1 MANIIVPDGVQS
13 GFKLASILDTDL
25 YKFTMQQAIFE
36 YYPTAQV
43 VYRFTHRDK
52 DRQFSRTCI
61 EKFKE
66 SLSSFAEVQL
76 RQDERAWLQ
85 DTCKY
90 FKPAYLDY
98 LQSYRF
104 KPEQVSVNFIPSSND
119 PDMGSVKIEARGS
132 WLETVLWEV
141 PLMACLCE
149 MYFRYADQDWD
160 YASQEEQAMHKA
172 KCLLDARCKF
182 SEFGTR
188 RRRSFVTQDLV
199 LKGIMKARDAHDW
212 KEGFFATSN
221 VYFAMR
227 YNLNPI
233 GTIAHEWFMG
243 IAALCD
249 YKDATGTALDL
260 WSDLYGENL
269 SVTLTDTF
277 STEVFYR
284 VRSRNSMA
292 NAPNQWKFLRQDSGD
307 PKVFAPRA
315 KQMYEERGIDY
326 TQKGIIFSDALN
338 YNRAKELNEQCQ
350 QLGLQCSFGIGT
362 WLTNDF
368 KKKSS
373 QYTEQS
379 KALNIVIKLGSID
392 GKECV
397 KISDE
402 ITKNT
407 GVPEVVAKVKETY
420 QIRLSTTN
428 RRLD

>member
-1 MANIIVPDGVQS
+1 MTSNTSASVPDVQS
-13 GFKLASILDTDL
+13 EFKVVSIFDTDL

-36 YYPTAQV
+36 CYPNAKV

-52 DRQFSRTCI
+52 HRQFSRACI
-61 EKFKE
+61 ENFRE
-66 SLSSFAEVQL
+66 ALSGFADVQL
-76 RQDERAWLQ
+76 THDERVWLQ
-85 DTCKY
+85 DKCKY

-104 KPEQVSVNFIPSSND
+104 KPEQIFVTFLPSSDD
-119 PDMGSVKIEARGS
+119 PDMGSVKIEARGL

-149 MYFRYADQDWD
+149 MYFRYVDQDWD
-160 YASQEEQAMHKA
+160 YTGQEEQAMHKA
-172 KCLLDARCKF
+172 TSLLDARCTF

-188 RRRSFVTQDLV
+188 RRRSFVAQDLV
-199 LKGIMKARDAHDW
+199 VRGIIKARDAHEW
-212 KEGFFATSN
+212 KEGFFGTSN
-221 VYFAMR
+221 VYLAMR
-227 YNLNPI
+227 YNLNVI

-243 IAALCD
+243 IAALGD
-249 YKDATGTALDL
+249 YRDAAGTALDL
-260 WSDLYGENL
+260 WSNLYGDNL

-284 VRSRNSMA
+284 EFDNKRA
-292 NAPNQWKFLRQDSGD
+292 NQWKVLRQDSGD
-307 PKVFAPRA
+307 PKEFAPRA
-315 KQMYEERGIDY
+315 KRMYEERGIDY
-326 TQKGIIFSDALN
+326 KQKAIIFSDGLDFKKT
-338 YNRAKELNEQCQ
+338 KELNEQCQ
-350 QLGLQCSFGIGT
+350 LLGFKCSFGIGT

-373 QYTEQS
+373 GYEEQS

-420 QIRLSTTN
+420 QISAS
-428 RRLD
+428 

>member
-1 MANIIVPDGVQS
+1 MTSNTSTRVPNDQS
-13 GFKLASILDTDL
+13 EFKVVSIFDTDL
-25 YKFTMQQAIFE
+25 YKASIAFTMQQAIFE
-36 YYPTAQV
+36 YYPTANA

-52 DRQFSRTCI
+52 QRQFSRACI
-61 EKFKE
+61 EKFRE
-66 SLSSFAEVQL
+66 ALHGFADVQL
-76 RQDERAWLQ
+76 TQDERVWFQ
-85 DTCKY
+85 DKCKY

-104 KPEQVSVNFIPSSND
+104 KPEQISVTFLPSPD
-119 PDMGSVKIEARGS
+119 DTDMGSVKIEARGL

-149 MYFRYADQDWD
+149 MYFRYTDQDWD
-160 YASQEEQAMHKA
+160 YTGQEEQAMHKA
-172 KCLLDARCKF
+172 TSLLDARCTF

-199 LKGIMKARDAHDW
+199 VRGIIKARDAHEW
-212 KEGFFATSN
+212 KEGFFGTSN
-221 VYFAMR
+221 VYLAMR
-227 YNLNPI
+227 YNLNVI

-243 IAALCD
+243 D
-249 YKDATGTALDL
+249 YKDAAGTALDL
-260 WSDLYGENL
+260 WSNLYGDSL

-284 VRSRNSMA
+284 EFHNRRA
-292 NAPNQWKFLRQDSGD
+292 NQWKALRQDSGD

-315 KQMYEERGIDY
+315 KRMYEERGIDY
-326 TQKGIIFSDALN
+326 TKKAIIFSDGLDFKK
-338 YNRAKELNEQCQ
+338 AKELNEQCQ
-350 QLGLQCSFGIGT
+350 LLGFKCSFGIGT

-373 QYTEQS
+373 GYEEQS

-407 GVPEVVAKVKETY
+407 GVPEVVAKVKEMY
-420 QIRLSTTN
+420 QISVS
-428 RRLD
+428 

>member
-1 MANIIVPDGVQS
+1 MAGNTSVSALDVQS
-13 GFKLASILDTDL
+13 DFKVVSILDTDL

-52 DRQFSRTCI
+52 QRRFSRVCI
-61 EKFKE
+61 EKFRE
-66 SLSSFAEVQL
+66 SLNDFAEVQL
-76 RQDERAWLQ
+76 TQDERAWLQ
-85 DTCKY
+85 DNCKY

-104 KPEQVSVNFIPSSND
+104 KPEQISVTFVPSSDD
-119 PDMGSVKIEARGS
+119 PDMGSVKIEAKGT

-160 YASQEEQAMHKA
+160 YTGQEEQAAHKA
-172 KCLLDARCKF
+172 TCLLDARCTF

-188 RRRSFVTQDLV
+188 RRRSFATQDLV
-199 LKGIMKARDAHDW
+199 VKGIVKARDAHEW
-212 KEGFFATSN
+212 KDGFFGTSN
-221 VYFAMR
+221 VYLAMR
-227 YNLNPI
+227 YNLNAI
-233 GTIAHEWFMG
+233 GTVAHEWFMG
-243 IAALCD
+243 NAALFD
-249 YKDATGTALDL
+249 YKDAAGTALDL
-260 WSDLYGENL
+260 WSKLYGDSL

-284 VRSRNSMA
+284 EFDNRRA
-292 NAPNQWKFLRQDSGD
+292 NQWKTLRQDSGD

-315 KQMYEERGIDY
+315 KQMYEDLGIDY
-326 TQKGIIFSDALN
+326 KQKAIIFSDGLDFKK
-338 YNRAKELNEQCQ
+338 AKELNEQCQ
-350 QLGLQCSFGIGT
+350 QLGFKCSFGIGT

-368 KKKSS
+368 KKKSGG
-373 QYTEQS
+373 YKEQS

-407 GVPEVVAKVKETY
+407 GVPEVVAKVKEMY
-420 QIRLSTTN
+420 QIPLS
-428 RRLD
+428 

>member
-1 MANIIVPDGVQS
+1 MANNIGVPDVQYK
-13 GFKLASILDTDL
+13 FKVVSILDTEL
-25 YKFTMQQAIFE
+25 YKFTMQQAILE
-36 YYPTAQV
+36 YYPTAQA
-43 VYRFTHRDK
+43 VYRFTHCHK
-52 DRQFSRTCI
+52 DRHFPRACI
-61 EKFKE
+61 EKFQE
-66 SLSSFAEVQL
+66 SLNSFAEVRL
-76 RQDERAWLQ
+76 TQDERAWIQ

-90 FKPAYLDY
+90 FKPAYLNY

-119 PDMGSVKIEARGS
+119 AAMGSVKIEVAGL

-141 PLMACLCE
+141 PLMACLGE
-149 MYFRYADQDWD
+149 MYSRYADQDWD
-160 YASQEEQAMHKA
+160 YAGQEEQAMYKA
-172 KCLLDARCKF
+172 TCFLDARCTL

-199 LKGIMKARDAHDW
+199 LKGIIKARDAHEW
-212 KEGFFATSN
+212 KDGSFGTSN

-233 GTIAHEWFMG
+233 GTVSHEWFMG
-243 IAALCD
+243 IAALSN
-249 YKDATGTALDL
+249 YKDAARTALDL
-260 WSDLYGENL
+260 WSNLYGEDL

-284 VRSRNSMA
+284 EFDSRRASE
-292 NAPNQWKFLRQDSGD
+292 WKALRQDSGD

-315 KQMYEERGIDY
+315 KQMYEEHGIDH
-326 TQKGIIFSDALN
+326 TQKGIIFSDGLN
-338 YNRAKELNEQCQ
+338 FHKAKELNEQCQ
-350 QLGLQCSFGIGT
+350 QLGFKCSFGIGT
-362 WLTNDF
+362 WLMNDF

-373 QYTEQS
+373 GYKEQS
-379 KALNIVIKLGSID
+379 DALIIVIKLGSID

-407 GVPEVVAKVKETY
+407 GVPEVVAKVKEMY
-420 QIRLSTTN
+420 QIPL
-428 RRLD
+428 

>member
-1 MANIIVPDGVQS
+1 MTSNTSASVPDVQS
-13 GFKLASILDTDL
+13 EFKVVSIFDTDL

-36 YYPTAQV
+36 YYPNAKV

-52 DRQFSRTCI
+52 HRQFSRACI
-61 EKFKE
+61 ENFRE
-66 SLSSFAEVQL
+66 ALSGFADVQL
-76 RQDERAWLQ
+76 THDERVWLQ
-85 DTCKY
+85 DKCKY

-104 KPEQVSVNFIPSSND
+104 KPEQIFVTFLPSSDD
-119 PDMGSVKIEARGS
+119 PDMGSVKIEARGL

-149 MYFRYADQDWD
+149 MYFRYVDQDWD
-160 YASQEEQAMHKA
+160 YTGQEEQAMHKA
-172 KCLLDARCKF
+172 TSLLDARCTF

-188 RRRSFVTQDLV
+188 RRRSFVAQDLV
-199 LKGIMKARDAHDW
+199 VRGIIKARDAHEW
-212 KEGFFATSN
+212 KEGFFGTSN
-221 VYFAMR
+221 VYLAMR
-227 YNLNPI
+227 YNLNVI

-243 IAALCD
+243 IAALGD
-249 YKDATGTALDL
+249 YRDAAGTALDL
-260 WSDLYGENL
+260 WSNLYGDNL

-284 VRSRNSMA
+284 EFDNKRA
-292 NAPNQWKFLRQDSGD
+292 NQWKVLRQDSGD
-307 PKVFAPRA
+307 PKEFAPRA
-315 KQMYEERGIDY
+315 KRMYEERGIDY
-326 TQKGIIFSDALN
+326 KQKAIIFSDGLDFKKT
-338 YNRAKELNEQCQ
+338 KELNEQCQ
-350 QLGLQCSFGIGT
+350 LLGFKCSFGIGT

-373 QYTEQS
+373 GYEEQS

-420 QIRLSTTN
+420 QISAS
-428 RRLD
+428 